1 MTGVPRTLVIA
12 LHGYEDDPADLADL
26 LEPLDTDD
34 RVVVAPRGPIEAP
47 HGPAWFTSDD
57 DGPVEAE
64 LRRSLDVLGV
74 LVDRTAA
81 DYGVDRSSVVLG
93 GFSQGGVAALAFAL
107 SDAGA
112 SQPLAGLFSVSGFL
126 LHAETVAYDI
136 AGLAAGGTRTLV
148 VHGSDDDVVAVQQGR
163 SVARLLE
170 RKGVPV
176 DYARG
181 RRRPPP
187 RHRRRRRPRHLAV
200 HARDLTGER
209 RNRAAERASSP
220 RRWQTVRP

>member
-12 LHGYEDDPADLADL
+12 LHGYEDEPAALADL
-26 LEPLDTDD
+26 LDPLDVEG
-34 RVVVAPRGPIEAP
+34 RAVVVPRGPIDAP

-57 DGPVEAE
+57 AGPVEAE
-64 LRRSLDVLGV
+64 LRRSLDLLGV
-74 LVDRTAA
+74 VIDRTAA

-112 SQPLAGLFSVSGFL
+112 NQPFGGLFSVSGFL
-126 LHAETVAYDI
+126 LHAETVDYDI

-148 VHGSDDDVVAVQQGR
+148 VHGADDEVVVVQQGR

-176 DYARG
+176 DYVEVEG
-181 RRRPPP
+181 D
-187 RHRRRRRPRHLAV
+187 HHLGIVAV
-200 HARDLTGER
+200 DALGTWL
-209 RNRAAERASSP
+209 AELETRSA
-220 RRWQTVRP
+220 